1 MMEGSPAWEERLY
14 AGDGSR
20 RDKLVEVPV
29 VLGQKPADAVWLARM
44 DKPTDAQ
51 KAAYQAW
58 LGTLWE
64 EPG

>member
-1 MMEGSPAWEERLY
+1 MVF
-14 AGDGSR
+14 R
-20 RDKLVEVPV
+20 RDKRAEVPV